1 MTFKRTNFALPL
13 IILMALIGL
22 ACESAPPGQF
32 TADITIGD
40 VDKITRGKI
49 YVQNARY
56 RMDLTEGGAT
66 WFMTVDPDADV
77 SRSFSPE
84 YKTYV
89 EFPATSQQSYMID
102 PIQGHSFLKTIGVAR
117 DLGTEEVAGYECQI
131 TVVSMQDQ
139 PLVTE
144 YFSEDLNFL
153 LKTVNHIS
161 EELFLEIDNIEL
173 TAVHDSMFA
182 IPDGYNL
189 KSEAGQGPV
198 ELPDWILDV
207 NSLEHTSPPF
217 ELTAA
222 AGELFKVA
230 VEPGFGLHVHGRN
243 ISDGNAAYSAV
254 PFILG
259 LPIADV
265 SMYSL
270 NLPNQGTGGGW
281 TFEET
286 PLEADEVVIRVNEGT
301 IAFTVEQIEL
311 GIGRTIAADRLYGM
325 SIEPNREVVVR
336 LLNTHD
342 GESVCVVKLLKNF
355 TLLEG
360 DTVGPLSFRTVSL
373 KTKHASERRTYT
385 VDADEIIV
393 EVQKGQMLINI
404 RQP

>member
-1 MTFKRTNFALPL
+1 MTLMRTYFAQPL
-13 IILMALIGL
+13 IILTALVGL

-40 VDKITRGKI
+40 VDKITQGKI
-49 YVQNARY
+49 YVKNGRY
-56 RMDLTEGGAT
+56 RMDLTEGGAS
-66 WFMTVDPDADV
+66 WFMMVDPDANV

-84 YKTYV
+84 HKTYV

-102 PIQGHSFLKTIGVAR
+102 PIQGHSFLKTIGDPR
-117 DLGTEEVAGYECQI
+117 ELGTEEVAGYECQI
-131 TVVSMQDQ
+131 TVISMQGQ

-144 YFSEDLNFL
+144 YFSEDLNFV

-161 EELFLEIDNIEL
+161 EELFIQIDNIER
-173 TAVHDSMFA
+173 TAVHDSIFA

-198 ELPDWILDV
+198 EVPDWIMDV
-207 NSLEHTSPPF
+207 NSVEHTSPPF

-222 AGELFKVA
+222 TGELFKVA
-230 VEPGFGLHVHGRN
+230 VEPGYGLDVHGRN
-243 ISDGNAAYSAV
+243 VSDGNAAFSAV

-301 IAFTVEQIEL
+301 IAFTIQQIEL
-311 GIGRTIAADRLYGM
+311 GFGQTIAAGRRHIQAVKPNSEIVMRLV
-325 SIEPNREVVVR
+325 NV
-336 LLNTHD
+336 HD
-342 GESVCVVKLLKNF
+342 GESVCVVKLSKDGAS
-355 TLLEG
+355 LEG

-385 VDADEIIV
+385 VDADQIIV

>member
-1 MTFKRTNFALPL
+1 MTLKRASLVLPL
-13 IILMALIGL
+13 MVLTALVGFG
-22 ACESAPPGQF
+22 CESAPPGQF
-32 TADITIGD
+32 MADITIGD

-49 YVQNARY
+49 YVQNSRY
-56 RMDLTEGGAT
+56 RMDLSEGGAA
-66 WFMTVDPDADV
+66 WFMTVDQEANL
-77 SRSFSPE
+77 SRSFSPQH
-84 YKTYV
+84 KTYV
-89 EFPATSQQSYMID
+89 EIAANDQQSIMVD
-102 PIQGHSFLKTIGVAR
+102 PIQGMRFLRGIGTLR
-117 DLGTEEVAGYECQI
+117 DLGSEEIAGYECQI
-131 TVVSMQDQ
+131 TVVSMQGQ

-144 YFSEDLNFL
+144 YLSLDLNFV

-182 IPDGYNL
+182 IPEGYNT

-198 ELPDWILDV
+198 EVPGWILDV
-207 NSLEHTSPPF
+207 SSVEHTSPPF
-217 ELTAA
+217 EQTVA

-230 VEPGFGLHVHGRN
+230 VEPGYGLDVHGRN
-243 ISDGNAAYSAV
+243 VSDGSASFSAV

-265 SMYSL
+265 SVYSL

-301 IAFTVEQIEL
+301 VAFTIQQIEL
-311 GIGRTIAADRLYGM
+311 GFGQTIAAGRQHKQTVAPNQEIVMRLVN
-325 SIEPNREVVVR
+325 I
-336 LLNTHD
+336 HD
-342 GESVCVVKLLKNF
+342 GESVCVVKLAKDGA
-355 TLLEG
+355 LLEG